1 MPCDFAL
8 SYMMVKIISCVKVS
22 ISSAERIQKEGGKP
36 GEIAQ
41 SKKGKDKGKE
51 AKEVRTSLNSVLYLR
66 MSCCGEWLDPRINSD
81 C

>member
-51 AKEVRTSLNSVLYLR
+51 AKEVRTSLNSIQYLR